1 MVATRGEWQSSVPP
15 QLPEAGTYI
24 PSECVGLPLVLGVS
38 AGLPS
43 IVVGSKEV
51 TVSEVNV
58 TIQAGFSE
66 ESARRY
72 LSAFRTIIEASINVI
87 NKPERMLIAYSEYFM
102 PIVDDI
108 VERGEVTREEA
119 MDIAKAALSELF
131 IINQRLAY
139 MVGTEV
145 AEEIGAE
152 PIDPKD
158 MAYPI
163 DDMREGNEPGP
174 LSQEEV
180 MEELSRIMRQQNG
193 GSN

>member
-1 MVATRGEWQSSVPP
+1 LSVPP
-15 QLPEAGTYI
+15 QLPEAATYI
-24 PSECVGLPLVLGVS
+24 PSECVGLPLVFGVS

-43 IVVGSKEV
+43 IVVSSKEV

-66 ESARRY
+66 ESAERH
-72 LSAFRTIIEASINVI
+72 LSAFRTIIEASAQVI
-87 NKPERMLIAYSEYFM
+87 AEPERMLNAYADYFM
-102 PIVDDI
+102 PIIDDL
-108 VERGEVTREEA
+108 VERGDISRDDATQ
-119 MDIAKAALSELF
+119 IAKDALAELF
-131 IINQRLAY
+131 VINQRLAF

-163 DDMREGNEPGP
+163 TRTGDGSEPGP